1 MLLIVESPS
10 KCSKIESFI
19 PCKCIS
25 SKGHIRELSRLPPK
39 STEPVYEFIEE
50 KKAHIESMRKVIKK
64 YRADEIYLATD
75 DDREGE
81 AIAWHICQVFGLPV
95 ETTKRIVFHEIT
107 KPALER
113 AVASPCLI
121 NMNIVK
127 AQQTRQ
133 VLDLMVG
140 FKVSPLLWKYLY
152 RNKENSL
159 SAGRC
164 QTPALRLV
172 YDNAMEK
179 CEVKQTYKIV
189 GVFYPKKIE
198 FELSRELATKEEVV
212 CFLEA
217 SKTFLHKFSMGKKKM
232 VETGPPRPFTTSR
245 LLQFASSTLRMSPK
259 EVMSGCQQLYQDG
272 YITYMRTDA
281 QTYCLEFLREVE
293 QWIKGVY
300 NEKYVGN
307 LGLLENRDAGN
318 PHEAIRVTHIEM
330 KTVDGVSARV
340 ARLYQLIWNN
350 TVASCMSASKFEQT
364 PLYMTSP
371 LSLCDKPAEYVH
383 IVEVPVFLGWKTIE
397 GATMDAAD
405 TGSAL
410 CLYVESCPKEQSC
423 KSVSARV
430 AIHGR
435 RNHYT
440 EATLIKKMEEIGI
453 GRPSTYAFLVD
464 TIIERGYVKKTDIE
478 GETIS
483 VGEYVLYNEVNK
495 EGVIKENSIEKKVG
509 QEKGKL
515 VIQPVG
521 VMVAEY
527 LTEHFGP
534 LFAYDYT
541 KQMETDLDSISQGMS
556 KKDLCEDCNAEIEGL
571 IKPVEKQQFVLKDT
585 DEYIVI
591 IGRYGPVIQKK
602 GSREYV
608 SMNKNVDMERM
619 KRGDYS
625 LAELR
630 ENKETRELGEYEGY
644 SASIRLGPYG
654 HYICYRDDKIGLKS
668 LGIEGSGSTDE
679 EVFTAFAKY
688 MKRGDEE
695 GGEGREL
702 PEKKDSKIIR
712 ELTEDMSIRNGKYGA
727 YIHYQRPEMKKPKFY
742 TLKGFKESYR
752 LCQKEVLL
760 EWVKTTYNV

>member
-1 MLLIVESPS
+1 
-10 KCSKIESFI
+10 
-19 PCKCIS
+19 
-25 SKGHIRELSRLPPK
+25 
-39 STEPVYEFIEE
+39 
-50 KKAHIESMRKVIKK
+50 MRKVIKK

-152 RNKENSL
+152 RNKDNSL

-245 LLQFASSTLRMSPK
+245 LLQFASSTLKMSPK

-281 QTYCLEFLREVE
+281 QTYCLEFLREIE

-330 KTVDGVSARV
+330 KTVDGVSGRV
-340 ARLYQLIWNN
+340 ARLYHLIWNN
-350 TVASCMSASKFEQT
+350 TVASCMSVSKVEQT

-423 KSVSARV
+423 KTVSARV
-430 AIHGR
+430 VIHGR

-541 KQMETDLDSISQGMS
+541 KEMETDLDSIAQGMS

-630 ENKETRELGEYEGY
+630 ENKDTRELGEYEGY
-644 SASIRLGPYG
+644 STSIRLGPYG
-654 HYICYRDDKIGLKS
+654 QYICYRDNKIGLKS
-668 LGIEGSGSTDE
+668 LGIEGSSSTDE
-679 EVFTAFAKY
+679 EVFAAFAKY

-695 GGEGREL
+695 GVEGREGEEL